1 MSDPILQ
8 TIDGPIATVVLDNPD
23 RMNALTLEA
32 WAGLG
37 RVMNELSENTD
48 LRCVLIRGAG
58 GKAFCAGADIADFTA
73 NRADAAE
80 ARDYGA
86 VVADTLKALAGCLH
100 PTVAVI
106 EGACTGGG
114 LEIACCC
121 DIRIAN
127 ESSRFGVPINRLG
140 HAFAYPEMA
149 PVVAAVGRGIVL
161 ELLLEGRIIDADEA
175 ERRGLVNRVVADAD
189 LDAEAEATARRI
201 AEGAPLANRAT
212 KKFLNRLLDPTP
224 LSQAELDE
232 AYELCDSRTTPRAC
246 APFWRRRNRTSRG
259 DSSRLLPRPRIRVLI
274 GTTKRENPSHREE
287 KQP

>member
-8 TIDGPIATVVLDNPD
+8 TIDGPIATVVLNNPD
-23 RMNALTLEA
+23 KMNALTLDA

-37 RVMNELSENTD
+37 RVIAALSENTD
-48 LRCVLIRGAG
+48 LRCVVIRGAG
-58 GKAFCAGADIADFTA
+58 DKAFCAGADIADFVE
-73 NRADAAE
+73 NRADAAQ

-86 VVADTLKALAGCLH
+86 VVAETLNALVGCLH

-106 EGACTGGG
+106 QGACTGGG

-127 ESSRFGVPINRLG
+127 ASSRFGVPINRLG

-149 PVVAAVGRGIVL
+149 PVVAAVGRRMVL
-161 ELLLEGRIIDADEA
+161 ELLLEGRIMDSGEA
-175 ERRGLVNRVVADAD
+175 ERCGLVNRVVVDKD
-189 LDAEAEATARRI
+189 LDVEAEATAGRI

-224 LSQAELDE
+224 LTREELDE
-232 AYELCDSRTTPRAC
+232 AYELCDSEDYAEGMRAFL
-246 APFWRRRNRTSRG
+246 A
-259 DSSRLLPRPRIRVLI
+259 
-274 GTTKRENPSHREE
+274 KE
-287 KQP
+287 KPDFKGR